1 MLNQINP
8 SQYPSFQQIIFTALD
23 NAHEGI
29 SIADATQSDYPLIYI
44 NKGFTKITGY
54 ASHEVLGKNC
64 RFLQGELTENKAK
77 KHIKEAINAN
87 RSIQLELVNY
97 HKNGNSFWNRLS
109 ITPVFNQEG
118 EVTHLIGVQ
127 DDITAIK
134 MTEALQ
140 QHIANEKLVLETSIQ
155 AQEKERLEI
164 GKELHDNINQMLT
177 TVKLM
182 LNMAADFPDRS
193 ADMIQKGHTV
203 IGKAIEEVRR
213 LSKQLVGPELEEI
226 SLQNSLQHLFADL
239 QTLTGLTFHLRF
251 ELINESVFEQDIKL
265 IFYRIIQEQI
275 NNIIKHAKATEVE
288 IIFKKESDRVHVVIK
303 DNGVG
308 FDPKVTPNG
317 IGLRNI
323 ANRVE
328 LLRGKMHIQTAI
340 GAGCTMHLSIPV

>member
-1 MLNQINP
+1 
-8 SQYPSFQQIIFTALD
+8 
-23 NAHEGI
+23 
-29 SIADATQSDYPLIYI
+29 
-44 NKGFTKITGY
+44 
-54 ASHEVLGKNC
+54 SHEVLGKNC
-64 RFLQGELTENKAK
+64 RFLQGELTESKAIK
-77 KHIKEAINAN
+77 LIKEALNEK

-109 ITPVFNQEG
+109 ITPVFTEDG
-118 EVTHLIGVQ
+118 EMTHLIGVQ
-127 DDITAIK
+127 DDVTALKI
-134 MTEALQ
+134 TEALQ
-140 QHIANEKLVLETSIQ
+140 QHIAKEKLVLETSIQ

-213 LSKQLVGPELEEI
+213 LSKQLVGPGLEEI
-226 SLQNSLQHLFADL
+226 SLQDSLQHLIADL
-239 QTLTGLTFHLRF
+239 HSLTGLNFYLQF
-251 ELINESVFEQDIKL
+251 DLIDESVYEHDIKL

-275 NNIIKHAKATEVE
+275 NNIIKHAKATKVE
-288 IIFKKESDRVHVVIK
+288 IIFTKQADHVHVFIK

-328 LLRGKMHIQTAI
+328 LLRGKMHIQTAA
-340 GAGCTMHLSIPV
+340 GEGCTMHLSIPV

>member
-8 SQYPSFQQIIFTALD
+8 FQYPSFQQIIFTALD

-29 SIADATQSDYPLIYI
+29 SIADATQPDYPLIYV

-54 ASHEVLGKNC
+54 APHEVLGKNC
-64 RFLQGELTENKAK
+64 RLLQGELTERKAIR
-77 KHIKEAINAN
+77 HIKEAINEN

-109 ITPVFNQEG
+109 ITPVLSQEG

-134 MTEALQ
+134 ITEALQ
-140 QHIANEKLVLETSIQ
+140 QHIAKEKLVLETSVQ

-203 IGKAIEEVRR
+203 ISKAIEEVRR
-213 LSKQLVGPELEEI
+213 LSKQLVGPGLEDI
-226 SLQNSLQHLFADL
+226 SLQVSLQHLFADL
-239 QTLTGLTFHLRF
+239 HSLTGLHFYLRF
-251 ELINESVFEQDIKL
+251 ELIDETVYEQEMKL

-288 IIFKKESDRVHVVIK
+288 ITFTKQADQVHIVIK

-308 FDPKVTPNG
+308 FDPKVTANG

-328 LLRGKMHIQTAI
+328 LLKGKMHIQTAP
-340 GAGCTMHLSIPV
+340 GKGCTMHLYIPV